1 MNFIEAMKIAEGVFA
16 QYKIDQLK
24 WWKRLDGTPMLNDL
38 AVRFSEAFMEAA
50 TEKQDSAKRCK
61 VGSVCTPET
70 CRCALICDEPN
81 VCASNSSAQADVAAV
96 RDAALEE
103 AAMVCS
109 DIARKYTEHR
119 NRWTYEPLGLDAS
132 GCAYAIRALK
142 SAAPTAQPQADGET
156 HV

>member
-61 VGSVCTPET
+61 VGSVCTPDT

-81 VCASNSSAQADVAAV
+81 VYASDSSAQADVAAV
-96 RDAALEE
+96 RDAAIDPVKVRHAFENIRNNYVGWEDNANFKVLEE
-103 AAMVCS
+103 A
-109 DIARKYTEHR
+109 
-119 NRWTYEPLGLDAS
+119 
-132 GCAYAIRALK
+132 IRAMK
-142 SAAPTAQPQADGET
+142 SAAPTAQTQT
-156 HV
+156 NK